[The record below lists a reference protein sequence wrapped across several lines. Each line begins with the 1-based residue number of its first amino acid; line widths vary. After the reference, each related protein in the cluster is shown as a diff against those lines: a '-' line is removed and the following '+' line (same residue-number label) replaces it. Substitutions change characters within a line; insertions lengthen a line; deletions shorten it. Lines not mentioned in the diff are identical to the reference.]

1 MAKQSKTTLGTDPL
15 DALIPAAEALE
26 TGLESSSKTEKQRVT
41 FQLSKEVTERA
52 RNAVYWTPGLTMSGL
67 AEEAL
72 KRELKRLEEKR
83 GMPFSER
90 AQELKAGR
98 PVKQD

>member
-1 MAKQSKTTLGTDPL
+1 MTKQKTTLGTDPL
-15 DALIPAAEALE
+15 DALIPPEVE
-26 TGLESSSKTEKQRVT
+26 TPPSFEPVNKAVKQRVT
-41 FQLSKEVTERA
+41 FQLSSSVIEQA

-72 KRELKRLEEKR
+72 KRELARLEEKR

-98 PVKQD
+98 PVKEE

>member
-1 MAKQSKTTLGTDPL
+1 MAKQSKSTLGTDPL
-15 DALIPAAEALE
+15 DALIPAEQALE
-26 TGLESSSKTEKQRVT
+26 SESESSKTEKQRVT
-41 FQLSKEVTERA
+41 FQLSKDVIERA